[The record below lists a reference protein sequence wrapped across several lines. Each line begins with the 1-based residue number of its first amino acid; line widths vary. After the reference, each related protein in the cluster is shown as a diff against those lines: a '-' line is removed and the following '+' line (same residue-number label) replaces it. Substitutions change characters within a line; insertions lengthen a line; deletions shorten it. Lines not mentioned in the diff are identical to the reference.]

1 METRDDLF
9 AALLLLGFTKHDRH
23 SKSVISGE
31 RWGIETSYE
40 WASVG
45 ANSPYDSSLLSALS
59 KKHADIAVTSLGKDS
74 TLIEHSH
81 GKQSYCYGTDY
92 PKVYRTIIELM
103 EKTNA

>member
-23 SKSVISGE
+23 SKSVLSGE
-31 RWGIETSYE
+31 RWGIDTTYE

-59 KKHADIAVTSLGKDS
+59 RNHADIVVTSLGKDS
-74 TLIEHSH
+74 TLIEHKPN
-81 GKQSYCYGTDY
+81 KQSRCYGTDY
-92 PKVYRTIIELM
+92 PQVYRAIIEIM